1 MIKRL
6 DFLNN
11 SEKYRYKQYH
21 IASCGTKAMQKI
33 IIYKKGIE
41 VPEMDLMRIA
51 NTSRKGTT
59 IEGMLKIADK
69 FYLNYFLKHNS
80 SILDLINSIDKG
92 NPAVLSTQDWPNKK
106 VKDWSIETAFGH
118 YFDVFGYDTKEEK
131 IYYYDPY
138 YGKIKTI
145 RYGKL
150 DTMWHDVDFKTG
162 EVFNH
167 FAIFFKK

>member
-6 DFLNN
+6 DFQ
-11 SEKYRYKQYH
+11 ETKKQYH

-33 IIYKKGIE
+33 ILYKKGIE
-41 VPEMDLMRIA
+41 VPESDLIRIA
-51 NTSRKGTT
+51 NTSRKGTP
-59 IEGMLKIADK
+59 IASMLRIADK
-69 FYLNYFLKHNS
+69 FDLHYFLKNNS
-80 SILDLINSIDKG
+80 SISDLINSIDKG

-118 YFDVFGYDTKEEK
+118 YLDIFGYDTKEEK
-131 IYYYDPY
+131 IYYYDSY
-138 YGKIKTI
+138 QGKIKTI

-162 EVFNH
+162 EVFDH
-167 FAIFFKK
+167 FAIFFSD